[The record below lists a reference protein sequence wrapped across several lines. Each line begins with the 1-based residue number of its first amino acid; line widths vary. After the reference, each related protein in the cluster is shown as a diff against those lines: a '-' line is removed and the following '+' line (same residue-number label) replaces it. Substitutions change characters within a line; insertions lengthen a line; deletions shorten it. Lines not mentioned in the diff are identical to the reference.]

1 MGTEIYQERPKI
13 TGKKYFGQ
21 DYFNLSLYCPTIS
34 RKAKPGQFVEV
45 KVSSADDPLLRRPLG
60 IHSVKGNS
68 FHILCEIVG
77 RGTELLSGKQP
88 GGYLDIIGPL
98 GNGFNFRHP
107 ASGIRH
113 PVIVA
118 GGMGVAPLVFL
129 AEKLKETKNSKSKMP
144 ISVLIGART
153 KKQVL
158 CEKEF
163 KALGCDVKIATDDG
177 SAGFKGRVTDLLKYL
192 LRAAILKPQ
201 AIYGCGP
208 KPMLKE
214 LAVICKK
221 YRVPAQVSL
230 EAHMSCGFG
239 ACLGC
244 AVKTISG
251 FQRVCKEGPVF
262 NAQDIIW
269 QEDAV

>member
-1 MGTEIYQERPKI
+1 MGTEIFQERPKI
-13 TGKKYFGQ
+13 TGKKYFGANH
-21 DYFNLSLYCPTIS
+21 FNLSLYCPAIS

-60 IHSVKGNS
+60 IHSVKGKS
-68 FHILCEIVG
+68 FDILCEIVG
-77 RGTELLSGKQP
+77 KGTELLSGKQP

-98 GNGFNFRHP
+98 GNGFNLQLSCAARS
-107 ASGIRH
+107 A
-113 PVIVA
+113 VIVA

-129 AEKLKETKNSKSKMP
+129 AEKLREAKNSKSKMP

-177 SAGFKGRVTDLLKYL
+177 SAGFKGRVTGLLKYL

-244 AVKTISG
+244 AVQTTSG

-262 NAQDIIW
+262 EAKEIMW
-269 QEDAV
+269 